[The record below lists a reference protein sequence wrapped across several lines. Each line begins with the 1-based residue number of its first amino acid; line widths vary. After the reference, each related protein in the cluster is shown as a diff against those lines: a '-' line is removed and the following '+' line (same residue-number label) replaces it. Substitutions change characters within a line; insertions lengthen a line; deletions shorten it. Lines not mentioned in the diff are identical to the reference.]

1 MVTAIRV
8 VLADDQTIVR
18 AGFRALFDLTDD
30 LRVVGEAADGPSAV
44 ACARRTRPDVVLM
57 DIRMPGHDGL
67 EAARRILAD
76 PTLTGT
82 RILVLT
88 TFGLDEYVF
97 EALSVGASG
106 FLLKDV
112 DPDDLYAA
120 VRMVAGGGSLLDPAV
135 TRAVVHEFARLR
147 GTLVGV
153 ERLDVLTERERG
165 VVALVARGLSN
176 EEIGARLV
184 ISPLTAKTHVSRA
197 LTKLGLRDRV
207 QLVVLAYETGLV
219 RTGDSVLPSE

>member
-1 MVTAIRV
+1 M
-8 VLADDQTIVR
+8 
-18 AGFRALFDLTDD
+18 FDLTDD
-30 LRVVGEAADGPSAV
+30 LHVVAEAADGPSAV
-44 ACARRTRPDVVLM
+44 AATRRTHPDVVLM

-76 PTLTGT
+76 PALSGI

-97 EALSVGASG
+97 EALSAGASG

-120 VRMVAGGGSLLDPAV
+120 VRLVAAGGSLLDPAV
-135 TRAVVHEFARLR
+135 TGAVVDELTRLR
-147 GTLVGV
+147 GTLRDVH
-153 ERLDVLTERERG
+153 RLDVLTGRERD
-165 VVALVARGLSN
+165 VVALVARGLTN
-176 EEIGARLV
+176 DQIGGSLAM
-184 ISPLTAKTHVSRA
+184 SPLTAKTHVSRA

-219 RTGDSVLPSE
+219 RAGEALLPPE

>member
-1 MVTAIRV
+1 MTIRL

-30 LRVVGEAADGPSAV
+30 LQVVGEAADGPSAV
-44 ACARRTRPDVVLM
+44 TVTRRTRPDVVLM

-76 PTLTGT
+76 PGPHPT
-82 RILVLT
+82 RVLVLT

-97 EALSVGASG
+97 DALSAGASG

-120 VRMVAGGGSLLDPAV
+120 VRAVAAGGSLLDPAV
-135 TRAVVHEFARLR
+135 TRAVVDELTRLR
-147 GTLVGV
+147 GALTGV
-153 ERLDVLTERERG
+153 ERLDVLTDRERD
-165 VVALVARGLSN
+165 VVALVARGLTN
-176 EEIGARLV
+176 EQIGARLA

-197 LTKLGLRDRV
+197 LIKLGLRDRV

-219 RTGDSVLPSE
+219 RAGDPPRPPR

>member
-1 MVTAIRV
+1 MAIRV

-18 AGFRALFDLTDD
+18 AGFRALFDLTED
-30 LRVVGEAADGPSAV
+30 LRVVAEAADGPSAV
-44 ACARRTRPDVVLM
+44 NCVRRTRPDVALM

-67 EAARRILAD
+67 EATRQILAD
-76 PTLTGT
+76 PMLRST
-82 RILVLT
+82 RVLVLT

-97 EALSVGASG
+97 EALAVGASG

-120 VRMVAGGGSLLDPAV
+120 VRIVATGQSLLAPAV
-135 TRAVVHEFARLR
+135 TRAVIDEFTRLR
-147 GTLVGV
+147 GTLSGV
-153 ERLDVLTERERG
+153 ERLEVLTDRERD

-176 EEIGARLV
+176 DEIGARLTM
-184 ISPLTAKTHVSRA
+184 SPFTAKTHISRA

-219 RTGDSVLPSE
+219 RVGEQVLDSE